1 MSTRRPGGARYLDDP
16 PLWFRLVLTILTCL
30 LMLAIAQQRSG
41 GLGAVALGVFTA
53 ALLNAVYDL
62 VQAWPGSDR
71 RRPYIDG
78 SALGPT
84 VLFGLAFFSTLTLAW
99 ASVGGIGATIAG
111 RRTSARRRSRRW

>member
-16 PLWFRLVLTILTCL
+16 PLWFRLVLTILSCL
-30 LMLAIAQQRSG
+30 LMLAIAQQRSD

-84 VLFGLAFFSTLTLAW
+84 VLFGLAFFPTLPLAR
-99 ASVGGIGATIAG
+99 AIVGGIGATIAG